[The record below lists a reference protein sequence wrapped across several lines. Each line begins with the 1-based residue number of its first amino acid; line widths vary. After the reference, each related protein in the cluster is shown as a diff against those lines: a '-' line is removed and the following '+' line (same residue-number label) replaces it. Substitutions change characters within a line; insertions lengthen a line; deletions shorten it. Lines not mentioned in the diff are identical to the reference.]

1 MTSEEGTEGK
11 APQSSGKMNNQ
22 GKLLAESLESAAP
35 LEVLGKYFSPTS
47 AVFAF
52 WTFRLY
58 FNISFSR
65 LGPETG
71 QSQTEFNLET
81 SLLQLDADQCEAS
94 GE

>member
-11 APQSSGKMNNQ
+11 SLQSPGEMNNQ
-22 GKLLAESLESAAP
+22 GKLLAEPPEFAAP
-35 LEVLGKYFSPTS
+35 LEVPGKYFSPTS

-71 QSQTEFNLET
+71 QSQTGFNLET
-81 SLLQLDADQCEAS
+81 SLLQLDADQYEAS

>member
-1 MTSEEGTEGK
+1 MHKNVNVSIYLFTVLTSEEGTEGK

-52 WTFRLY
+52 
-58 FNISFSR
+58 
-65 LGPETG
+65 
-71 QSQTEFNLET
+71 
-81 SLLQLDADQCEAS
+81 
-94 GE
+94 